1 MRGKFIAFEGSDGSG
16 KTTILEGVKKFLE
29 ESNIDYIITR
39 EPGGTQIG
47 EEIRNILLQ
56 HNEGH
61 DMSDRTEA
69 LLFAAARSQSVEE
82 VLKPALETKD
92 LVISDRY
99 ILSSL
104 AYQGYARDLGVEG
117 VRNINLFATDE
128 LMPDYTF
135 FLDVDP
141 IKVLER
147 KKSKVKSD
155 RLEMEPNEYHQ
166 KVYEGYKKIIET
178 EENTIIIDASKPVEE
193 VLKNTI
199 EELKKILEV

>member
-29 ESNIDYIITR
+29 ESNINYIITR

-117 VRNINLFATDE
+117 VRNINLFATDD

>member
-1 MRGKFIAFEGSDGSG
+1 MREKFIAFEGSDGSG